1 MSHLSHTRLAFVLA
15 FVVGLGPFALDAYLP
30 AFAAIAQDFGRTTP
44 EVGLTVG
51 TYVIALAAGQLI
63 GGPLSDRFGRARV
76 MFCGLAIFLFGSLA
90 IAASDTLPG
99 MLLGRVVQ
107 GFGGGCSTVGVPAI
121 VRDRTEG
128 NETARLFSLVA
139 MIMFAAPA
147 IAPSLGALLLTVG
160 GWRSVFV
167 FLALYAITAA
177 VLARWALF
185 PPGGARERRS
195 GTEPL
200 HRLVTNYGLVLR
212 HRRTMTFI
220 ALQALA
226 SSVMMVYLTHAPFVY
241 QEWLGFSTATFSAL
255 FALNVAV
262 MMGFSVSNRRLLKRH
277 AFTDLLSLAI
287 VIQAGGIVLLAAIA
301 VLELPGL
308 LAVPAL
314 ALVIGSMGAI
324 GPNNMAGALH
334 SFRILAGTAAALMGA
349 VQFATGGVVAAVSVA
364 LPFTELLDMVVA
376 MAACS
381 VCALALLTAA
391 RRAAG
396 RRAAAA
402 RSEPVEE

>member
-1 MSHLSHTRLAFVLA
+1 MSHISHTRLAFVLA
-15 FVVGLGPFALDAYLP
+15 VIVGLGPFALDAYLP
-30 AFAAIAQDFGRTTP
+30 AFSAIALDFGRTTS

-51 TYVIALAAGQLI
+51 IYVIALAAGQLI

-76 MFCGLAIFLFGSLA
+76 MFCGLLIFIAGSLL
-90 IAASDTLPG
+90 IATSESLAG

-107 GFGGGCSTVGVPAI
+107 GFGGGCTTVGVPAI

-147 IAPSLGALLLTVG
+147 IAPSLGALLLIASD
-160 GWRSVFV
+160 WRTIFV
-167 FLALYAITAA
+167 FLALYAVFAA
-177 VLARWALF
+177 VLLRWTLF
-185 PPGGARERRS
+185 PGGGERPVS
-195 GTEPL
+195 TEPL
-200 HRLVTNYGLVLR
+200 HRLVTNYGEVLR
-212 HRRTMTFI
+212 HRRTMAYI

-226 SSVMMVYLTHAPFVY
+226 ASIMMVYLTHAPFIY
-241 QEWLGFSTATFSAL
+241 QEWLGLSIGGFSGL

-262 MMGFSVSNRRLLKRH
+262 MMGFSLGNRRLLKRH
-277 AFTDLLSLAI
+277 PPVLLLSAALGVQAAAI
-287 VIQAGGIVLLAAIA
+287 VLFAMV
-301 VLELPGL
+301 VFLELPKL

-314 ALVIGSMGAI
+314 AVIMGSMGAV

-349 VQFATGGVVAAVSVA
+349 TQFAVGGVVAAASVG
-364 LPFTELLDMVVA
+364 LPFAEILDVVFT

-381 VCALALLTAA
+381 LLALSLVTAV
-391 RRAAG
+391 RRAEVGRLVGHRESAG
-396 RRAAAA
+396 E
-402 RSEPVEE
+402 SD